1 MSAPSPRLQL
11 GKTHP
16 QEEFGWH
23 PPPGQDAAATT
34 YTLGCDTS
42 KQPANVSATECADAP
57 CARRS

>member
-1 MSAPSPRLQL
+1 M
-11 GKTHP
+11 HP

-42 KQPANVSATECADAP
+42 KQPTNVSATECADAP
-57 CARRS
+57 CLFHVAEVRERVAAVR